1 MCGAIPMCVSI
12 FSWSCA
18 MGPVSRT
25 AGGSRCVGGV
35 RSDPDVCKYLFMVP
49 RDGAREPDGRRI
61 PCRKDVWAVYRR
73 LCLYL
78 YNTYTSLLIASR
90 GEAGA

>member
-35 RSDPDVCKYLFMVP
+35 RSDPDVWSDPDVCKYLFMVL

-61 PCRKDVWAVYRR
+61 PRRKDVWAVCRR

-78 YNTYTSLLIASR
+78 
-90 GEAGA
+90 

>member
-1 MCGAIPMCVSI
+1 M
-12 FSWSCA
+12 
-18 MGPVSRT
+18 
-25 AGGSRCVGGV
+25 
-35 RSDPDVCKYLFMVP
+35 CKYLFMVP